1 MKVNIT
7 PPPRSNKVGND
18 LDIAPLPIP
27 GLQNSKDIQYSEDTK
42 LKSKESGYLYY
53 TFHKKLGIGYQG
65 TCIQTNQQTCTK
77 QYATSSSK
85 EGIKNSWCS

>member
-7 PPPRSNKVGND
+7 PPPPPPRSNKVGND
-18 LDIAPLPIP
+18 LDIALIP
-27 GLQNSKDIQYSEDTK
+27 GLQNIKDLQYNEDTK
-42 LKSKESGYLYY
+42 LKSKESGDLYY
-53 TFHKKLGIGYQG
+53 TFHKQLGIGYQG
-65 TCIQTNQQTCTK
+65 MQTNQQTCTK